1 MSLRFRK
8 SIKLAPSVRLNFS
21 GSGTSWTFGPRGAS
35 IGVGSRG
42 TYLNTGIPGT
52 GLFSRTRLTGGDS
65 PGALGS
71 SHTSSAPPEGSKVEM
86 TCSLNDDGV
95 MTFKDANG
103 DPVSER
109 IVEIAKKQNREAI
122 QGLIQT
128 KCDQINDQVEVLG
141 RLHLNTPDPK
151 VRPQFLAPTFDEMQ
165 PESPVAKVPGFFDKL
180 FSSRK
185 LRIEEENRAAE
196 QSFQE
201 SHADWQ
207 MKLDEFHRQVIARKN
222 LVEVL
227 IYKDVP
233 AMEKFLEESLHDI
246 AWPRET
252 KVDFDIDDEGRTV
265 RLDVDLPELEDMPNK
280 LAAVPVR
287 GLKLSVKGLA
297 PAKVQKLY
305 GEHIHSLAFRLVGEV
320 FAALPVAQLV
330 EFSGYSQRRNKLTGQ
345 MGDEYLLSV
354 RVERQGW
361 ESIDF
366 QGLKSID
373 VNDSLT
379 QFDIQ
384 RDQLKNGAF
393 KAIISQTM
401 PIAKPAS

>member
-1 MSLRFRK
+1 VSLRFRK
-8 SIKLAPSVRLNFS
+8 SIKLAPGVRLNFS

-52 GLFSRTRLTGGDS
+52 GLFSRTRLSGGE
-65 PGALGS
+65 S
-71 SHTSSAPPEGSKVEM
+71 SHALSSSRTSSAPPEGSKVEM
-86 TCSLNDDGV
+86 TCSPNDDGV
-95 MTFKDANG
+95 MTFRDANG

-128 KCDQINDQVEVLG
+128 KCDQINEHVEVLG

-207 MKLDEFHRQVIARKN
+207 MKLDEFHTQVIARKN

-330 EFSGYSQRRNKLTGQ
+330 ELSGYSQRRSKVTGQ

-354 RVERQGW
+354 RVERPTW

-366 QGLKSID
+366 HGMKAID
-373 VNDSLT
+373 VNEALA
-379 QFDIQ
+379 QFDLK
-384 RDQLKNGAF
+384 RDQLKDGAF
-393 KAIISQTM
+393 KAIIPHTVHVGGS
-401 PIAKPAS
+401 

>member
-8 SIKLAPSVRLNFS
+8 SIKLAPGVRLNFS

-52 GLFSRTRLTGGDS
+52 GLFSRTRLSGGE
-65 PGALGS
+65 S
-71 SHTSSAPPEGSKVEM
+71 SHALSSSRTSSAPPEGSKVEM
-86 TCSLNDDGV
+86 TCSPNDDGV
-95 MTFKDANG
+95 MTFRDANG

-128 KCDQINDQVEVLG
+128 KCDQINEHVEVLG

-207 MKLDEFHRQVIARKN
+207 MKLDEFHTQVIARKN

-330 EFSGYSQRRNKLTGQ
+330 ELSGYSQRRSKVTGQ

-354 RVERQGW
+354 RVERPTW

-366 QGLKSID
+366 HGMKAID
-373 VNDSLT
+373 VNEALA
-379 QFDIQ
+379 QFDLK
-384 RDQLKNGAF
+384 RDQLKDGAF
-393 KAIISQTM
+393 KAIIPHTVHVGGS
-401 PIAKPAS
+401 

>member
-1 MSLRFRK
+1 
-8 SIKLAPSVRLNFS
+8 
-21 GSGTSWTFGPRGAS
+21 
-35 IGVGSRG
+35 
-42 TYLNTGIPGT
+42 
-52 GLFSRTRLTGGDS
+52 
-65 PGALGS
+65 
-71 SHTSSAPPEGSKVEM
+71 M

-95 MTFKDANG
+95 MTFKDASG

-128 KCDQINDQVEVLG
+128 KCDQINEQVEVLG

-151 VRPQFLAPTFDEMQ
+151 VRPQFLAPTFDETE
-165 PESPVAKVPGFFDKL
+165 PEPPVAKVPGFFDKL

-196 QSFQE
+196 QSYQE
-201 SHADWQ
+201 SQADWQ
-207 MKLDEFHRQVIARKN
+207 KRLEEFQTQVAARKN

-373 VNDSLT
+373 VNDSLA

>member
-1 MSLRFRK
+1 
-8 SIKLAPSVRLNFS
+8 
-21 GSGTSWTFGPRGAS
+21 
-35 IGVGSRG
+35 
-42 TYLNTGIPGT
+42 
-52 GLFSRTRLTGGDS
+52 
-65 PGALGS
+65 
-71 SHTSSAPPEGSKVEM
+71 M
-86 TCSLNDDGV
+86 TCSLNDDGE
-95 MTFKDANG
+95 MTFKDASG

-128 KCDQINDQVEVLG
+128 KCDQINEQVEVLG

-151 VRPQFLAPTFDEMQ
+151 VRPQFLAPTFDEAE
-165 PESPVAKVPGFFDKL
+165 PEPPVAKVPRFFDKL

-185 LRIEEENRAAE
+185 LRIEEENRAVE

-201 SHADWQ
+201 SHAEWQ
-207 MKLDEFHRQVIARKN
+207 KELDEFHTQVIAGKN

-233 AMEKFLEESLHDI
+233 AMEKFLEESLQDI

-252 KVDFDIDDEGRTV
+252 KVDFDIDDGGRTV

-320 FAALPVAQLV
+320 FAALPVAQLI
-330 EFSGYSQRRNKLTGQ
+330 EFSGYSQRRSKVTGQ
-345 MGDEYLLSV
+345 MGNEYLLSV
-354 RVERQGW
+354 RVERPAW

-366 QGLKSID
+366 HGLKFID
-373 VNDSLT
+373 VNEALA
-379 QFDIQ
+379 QFDVK
-384 RDQLKNGAF
+384 RDQLKDGAF
-393 KAIISQTM
+393 KVIIPHTVHVGGS
-401 PIAKPAS
+401 

>member
-1 MSLRFRK
+1 
-8 SIKLAPSVRLNFS
+8 
-21 GSGTSWTFGPRGAS
+21 
-35 IGVGSRG
+35 
-42 TYLNTGIPGT
+42 
-52 GLFSRTRLTGGDS
+52 
-65 PGALGS
+65 
-71 SHTSSAPPEGSKVEM
+71 
-86 TCSLNDDGV
+86 
-95 MTFKDANG
+95 
-103 DPVSER
+103 
-109 IVEIAKKQNREAI
+109 
-122 QGLIQT
+122 
-128 KCDQINDQVEVLG
+128 
-141 RLHLNTPDPK
+141 
-151 VRPQFLAPTFDEMQ
+151 
-165 PESPVAKVPGFFDKL
+165 VPGFFDKL

>member
-8 SIKLAPSVRLNFS
+8 SIKLATGVRLNFS

-52 GLFSRTRLTGGDS
+52 GLFSRTRLSGGE
-65 PGALGS
+65 S
-71 SHTSSAPPEGSKVEM
+71 SRASSSSRTASAPPEGSKVEM

-122 QGLIQT
+122 EGLIQT
-128 KCDQINDQVEVLG
+128 KCDQINEQVEVLG

-151 VRPQFLAPTFDEMQ
+151 VRPQFLTPTFDEAE
-165 PESPVAKVPGFFDKL
+165 PEPPVAKVPGFFDKL

-207 MKLDEFHRQVIARKN
+207 MKLDEFHTQVIARKN

-246 AWPRET
+246 SWPRET

-330 EFSGYSQRRNKLTGQ
+330 EFSGYSQRRSKVTGQ
-345 MGDEYLLSV
+345 MGNEYLLSV
-354 RVERQGW
+354 RVERPAW

-366 QGLKSID
+366 HGLKSID
-373 VNDSLT
+373 VNESLA
-379 QFDIQ
+379 QFDLK
-384 RDQLKNGAF
+384 RDKLKLLLPMHHEQN
-393 KAIISQTM
+393 
-401 PIAKPAS
+401 